1 MLRYFLLLFIL
12 LPLIGFAETRPKIGL
27 VLGGGGA
34 KGAAHIGIL
43 KVLESNNV
51 PIDFVAGTSIGA
63 YIGGLYALGY
73 NAQEIEEMMFSVNW
87 DKGFSDFIPR
97 QDLHYEDKQLR
108 DEYNI
113 NLRVGYSEAKIKMPS
128 GLLLGQSAFQLL
140 KFSAGS
146 VGEFTHFDN
155 LPIPYRAVAT
165 DIATAE
171 AVVLNSGSLV
181 QAMKASSTVP
191 GVVYPTV
198 IDERLLV
205 DGAIV
210 NNMPVDV
217 AKLMGADIVIAVDIG
232 SPLLDK
238 KDINLTVDVL
248 DQLSN
253 ILTINTTR
261 RQIDLLDEKDL
272 LIRPEIDQ
280 LSTTDFSR
288 MSEALAL
295 GEKSALENIDKIQSL
310 SVDEQQYAEYK
321 RQKISRKEQWI
332 KQLSKP
338 VYEIRYENDSKVELD
353 LIKRQLG
360 INIGEVVSK
369 GALDAAI
376 SRLYALNR
384 FDAVNVEF
392 IDKKAGRV
400 LVVKTRA
407 KSWGPNYLHFGFSWQ
422 GSHSTDSQ
430 VSLDVAYLLTDI
442 TDNGGQWKNELSLG
456 WESKIATEFYQPWD
470 NHHDFFS
477 RARIEYKQDK
487 YAQGL
492 FSQNQPRPE
501 IINSYGLASLGLG
514 YHYTHNGISEL
525 GLLGEIGKI
534 DFENSEYQSFDYSSL
549 GAYLSLGFDDL
560 NSINFPTRGNKLSL
574 DFYLRNDQYDQTF
587 LDNSEDSS
595 LEVNL
600 DWRGAIGVGKHTL
613 VGISSFATVLSD
625 NDFTIRVSE
634 LGGFLNLSGYEKDAI
649 IGAHKV
655 FAAAVYQYDL
665 GSKIAGNSGLPI
677 YLGTSLETGNVW
689 GVNDS
694 VDLNELITSGSLFL
708 GTDTSFG
715 PAALGVGYGI
725 SRGDGVGNEIQLFF
739 SLGKTW

>member
-1 MLRYFLLLFIL
+1 MLRYFFLLFIL
-12 LPLIGFAETRPKIGL
+12 LPSIACAETRPKIGL

-43 KVLESNNV
+43 KVLERNHV
-51 PIDFVAGTSIGA
+51 PIDFIAGTSVGA
-63 YIGGLYALGY
+63 YVGGLYALGY
-73 NAQEIEEMMFSVNW
+73 DAQEIEEMMFNVDW

-97 QDLHYEDKQLR
+97 QNLHYEDKQLR

-113 NLRVGYSEAKIKMPS
+113 NLRVGYSDAKIKMPS
-128 GLLLGQSAFQLL
+128 GLLLGQSVFQLL
-140 KFSAGS
+140 KLSAGA
-146 VGEFTHFDN
+146 VGQFAHFDN

-165 DIATAE
+165 DMATAE

-181 QAMKASSTVP
+181 DAMKASSTVP
-191 GVVYPTV
+191 GVVYPTI
-198 IDERLLV
+198 IDDRLLV
-205 DGAIV
+205 DGGIV

-253 ILTINTTR
+253 ILTINTTT

-272 LIRPEIDQ
+272 IIRPEIDQ
-280 LSTTDFSR
+280 LGTADFSM
-288 MSEALAL
+288 MSTALAL
-295 GEKSALENIDKIQSL
+295 GEKSALENIDKIQAL
-310 SVDEQQYAEYK
+310 SIGEQQYADYQ
-321 RQKISRKEQWI
+321 RQKIIKKERWI
-332 KQLSKP
+332 KNLSKP
-338 VYEIRYENDSKVELD
+338 VVEIRYENDSKVEQEI
-353 LIKRQLG
+353 IKRELG
-360 INIGEVVSK
+360 INIGDVVSK
-369 GALDAAI
+369 EVLDAAI

-384 FDAVNVEF
+384 FDAVNAEF
-392 IDKKAGRV
+392 IDRNAGRV

-422 GSHSTDSQ
+422 GSHSSDSQ
-430 VSLDVAYLLTDI
+430 VSLDLAYILTDI

-487 YAQGL
+487 YAEGL
-492 FSQNQPRPE
+492 FSSDLIRPE
-501 IINSYGLASLGLG
+501 ITNTYGLASLGLG
-514 YHYTHNGISEL
+514 YHFTQNGLSEL
-525 GLLGEIGKI
+525 GVLGEIGDI
-534 DFENSEYQSFDYSSL
+534 NFDNNEYPSLDYSSL
-549 GAYLSLGFDDL
+549 GGYLSLGFDDL
-560 NSINFPTRGNKLSL
+560 NSINFPTRGNKISVDL
-574 DFYLRNDQYDQTF
+574 YLRNDQYDDTF
-587 LDNSEDSS
+587 LGNSEDSS
-595 LEVNL
+595 VEVNL
-600 DWRGAIGVGKHTL
+600 DWRGAIGLGKHTL
-613 VGISSFATVLSD
+613 MGISSLSTVLSD

-665 GSKIAGNSGLPI
+665 GSKILGNSGLPL
-677 YLGTSLETGNVW
+677 YLGTSLEAGNVW
-689 GVNDS
+689 AINDS
-694 VDLNELITSGSLFL
+694 VNLNELITSGSLFL
-708 GTDTSFG
+708 GTETSFG

-725 SRGDGVGNEIQLFF
+725 SRSDGVDNEVQLFF